1 MSLDPRS
8 NPSQPR
14 EDGDVSAG
22 SLPGPKLSFE
32 IGPIRPPSEGRDHS
46 LLIRAT
52 RNCPWNRCLFCPVY
66 KGQKFEYRRVEEI
79 KEDVDTVKRLAEEL
93 KNMAQIEAPF
103 VTGQLHDSHMVEK
116 FAPSSYGVF
125 ATAPYAKDVH
135 EGHDIKNVKGG
146 ESYGRNKKNQ
156 WFKRAI
162 SNLAQ

>member
-1 MSLDPRS
+1 MPFEFDR
-8 NPSQPR
+8 R
-14 EDGDVSAG
+14 
-22 SLPGPKLSFE
+22 KLFE
-32 IGPIRPPSEGRDHS
+32 VVDE
-46 LLIRAT
+46 A
-52 RNCPWNRCLFCPVY
+52 VY
-66 KGQKFEYRRVEEI
+66 EH
-79 KEDVDTVKRLAEEL
+79 AEEL

-146 ESYGRNKKNQ
+146 ESYGRTKKNQ

-162 SNLAQ
+162 RNLALE